1 MKTLRGITWNHSRA
15 YPPLVAVSQRYEELN
30 PGTRI
35 QWDRRTL
42 DEFGHKPIDKLIN
55 EYDLIVIDHPWAEFC
70 FDKNLVFDLKEKL
83 LPEQRSDL
91 ENNCIGR
98 SFESYVLED
107 KLLAIPIDGATPVPS
122 WRPDLIEKHG
132 LQVPKTWDDLIAMS
146 DNKHVV
152 MPGFGADLF
161 LNWLMFL
168 HALDGHPFESP
179 GTIADKQAATEAM
192 SLFKR
197 LAEPMPKEILNWN
210 PIYIAELMTRSDR
223 FVYCPFAYSYGNYSR
238 TSFTDRPIRYG
249 NLIEFNGK
257 PLRSILGGTGISI
270 STNCKDVELAFD
282 FSLYCASSE
291 VQSNIYTYAGGQ
303 PVRKEAWLSKELESF
318 SGAFFSGS
326 YLSHENALVRP
337 RYNGYVP
344 LQEKVGEPLQQFIM
358 GNITMEKAWNDI
370 QSAYRSSRV
379 KI

>member
-1 MKTLRGITWNHSRA
+1 MKTLRGVTWNHSRA

-30 PGTRI
+30 PDTRI

-42 DEFGHKPIDKLIN
+42 DEFGHKPIDQLIN

-70 FDKNLVFDLKEKL
+70 FDRNLVFDLKEKL
-83 LPEQRSDL
+83 LPEQWFDL

-122 WRPDLIEKHG
+122 WRPDLIKKHG

-179 GTIADKQAATEAM
+179 ETIADKQAATEAM
-192 SLFKR
+192 SLLKR

-238 TSFTDRPIRYG
+238 TSFTNRPIRYG

-270 STNCKDVELAFD
+270 STSCKDVALALD
-282 FSLYCASSE
+282 FSLYCATSE

-303 PVRKEAWLSKELESF
+303 PVRKEAWLSKDLESF

-358 GNITMEKAWNDI
+358 GNIIMEKAWNDI